1 MNQHDDRWF
10 LLAGVTLLL
19 VPFVYMFL
27 VTAKVA

>member
-1 MNQHDDRWF
+1 MSHHDDRWA

-27 VTAKVA
+27 ETAKVA